1 MEKNLRR
8 QAVGSPLPLPSLR
21 RLGSVALL
29 LVPLLVP
36 LSFSVQAAPVLIQL
50 QCRLAAGPWQPCRME
65 VEQVGGHWW
74 LLVGKRRIEF
84 RHDGKGTVT
93 MQGLPAHG
101 SSSQGWR
108 RVSSRW
114 EDTSL
119 CWDGIC
125 ARGPI
130 PLD

>member
-1 MEKNLRR
+1 M
-8 QAVGSPLPLPSLR
+8 GSPLPLLSLR

-29 LVPLLVP
+29 LVPLSMP
-36 LSFSVQAAPVLIQL
+36 VQAAPVLIQL

-65 VEQVGGHWW
+65 VEQVGSHWW

-84 RHDGKGTVT
+84 RHDGMGTVT
-93 MQGLPAHG
+93 MQGLPAPG
-101 SSSQGWR
+101 SSFPGWR
-108 RVSSRW
+108 PVSSRW